1 MESYELIYVCGT
13 AFLWVFSILLLLA
26 LVMRVITL
34 IFSEKQQGPDTAV
47 IAALSVV
54 MSTVFPGTRISEIEE
69 KK

>member
-26 LVMRVITL
+26 LVIRVITL
-34 IFSEKQQGPDTAV
+34 VFPEKQQGPDTAV
-47 IAALSVV
+47 IAALSAVL
-54 MSTVFPGTRISEIEE
+54 SSIFPGTKITQIEE

>member
-1 MESYELIYVCGT
+1 MASYELIYVCGT

-26 LVMRVITL
+26 LVMRLITL

-54 MSTVFPGTRISEIEE
+54 LPSIFPGTKITQIEE
-69 KK
+69 K

>member
-1 MESYELIYVCGT
+1 MSAGQLSSGY
-13 AFLWVFSILLLLA
+13 FLFCCCLL
-26 LVMRVITL
+26 LVMRLITL

-54 MSTVFPGTRISEIEE
+54 LPSIFPGTKITQIEE